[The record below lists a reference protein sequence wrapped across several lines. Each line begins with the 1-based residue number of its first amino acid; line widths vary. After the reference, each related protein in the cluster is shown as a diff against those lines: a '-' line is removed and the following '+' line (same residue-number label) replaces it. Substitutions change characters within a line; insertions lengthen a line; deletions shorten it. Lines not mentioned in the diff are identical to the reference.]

1 MEIGADNGT
10 QVESSSL
17 LKCTALVST
26 VLPERI
32 SLPTLTMLAFIIQVG
47 F

>member
-32 SLPTLTMLAFIIQVG
+32 SLPTLTILALIIRAE